1 MSASTCLN
9 PWPGN
14 IQNIQQRWGGGTFA
28 WSLEDAV
35 GAEAVEALKSLGVSI
50 RVKFAFSFDRIQP
63 YVHDSILSSFI
74 DVLSSNTSTD
84 YCLPKIDGAIVGSIP
99 PHDILRIEKIS

>member
-1 MSASTCLN
+1 MAGQYSKYSATL
-9 PWPGN
+9 
-14 IQNIQQRWGGGTFA
+14 GGETFS